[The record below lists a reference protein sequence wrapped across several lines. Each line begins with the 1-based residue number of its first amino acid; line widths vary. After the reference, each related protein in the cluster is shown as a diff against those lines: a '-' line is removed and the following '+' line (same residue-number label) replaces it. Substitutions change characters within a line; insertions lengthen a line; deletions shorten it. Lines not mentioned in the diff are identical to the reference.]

1 MEYEKFKEQFVE
13 DLKAKLEEGGEKYQV
28 ETNEVQKM
36 NETYEAVT
44 VKPERTNNTENNK
57 TDLKNLKVKSGEVFD
72 VVKI

>member
-28 ETNEVQKM
+28 ETNEIQEM

-44 VKPERTNNTENNK
+44 VKPEESIVGVNLNLTEIHERY
-57 TDLKNLKVKSGEVFD
+57 D
-72 VVKI
+72 